1 MSEKATKPAATEE
14 TKAADPRAEAAQ
26 RAELCGREV
35 ETVLAKHRCRILPF
49 LQPPE
54 AIGADGSK
62 AVISASFGIIPDPL
76 PVE

>member
-1 MSEKATKPAATEE
+1 MKDKATPSKPEDV
-14 TKAADPRAEAAQ
+14 KPAADPRAEAAQ

-49 LQPPE
+49 LQPLE

-62 AVISASFGIIPDPL
+62 AVVSASFGIIPDPL
-76 PVE
+76 PVA